1 MAKREQTAD
10 EREPIPEYLQAPNF
24 DEMKGDDF
32 GGSSTILML
41 EVDEAAGPFTYVGH
55 RLTDLGN
62 NIKPADIH
70 EAKDREG
77 GLWRMP
83 IATNFQRN
91 AEGANL
97 QSGDTFLIKRLED
110 VEKKGGAGKGNM
122 MQMYVIKVTAR
133 AKAPTV

>member
-10 EREPIPEYLQAPNF
+10 EREPIPGHLLAPNF
-24 DEMKGDDF
+24 DDIKGDEF

-41 EVDEAAGPFTYVGH
+41 EVDEAAGPLTYVGH

-70 EAKDREG
+70 EAKDKAGE
-77 GLWRMP
+77 LWRLP

-97 QSGDTFLIKRLED
+97 QAGDTFYVKRLED
-110 VEKKGGAGKGNM
+110 VEKKAGAGKGNM

-133 AKAPTV
+133 AKAPVV